1 MRLLSIATSLMN
13 ESPEILYVDDEL
25 NNLLSMKATFR
36 LQYKIHTAIN
46 TDEARE
52 ILTRNPD
59 IRVIF
64 CDQRMPGE
72 TGVEF
77 FASIKNDFPRP
88 IRILLTAYADMETVI
103 DAVNRGHIFR
113 FVRKPWVEE
122 ELISSVEEANKFYL
136 ATSLLDIR
144 NEELQCAYEELDKF
158 AYSVGHDLRDPLVA
172 IHSALRVSLKFNDV
186 KRIHEVL
193 GHMQTSIS
201 KLFVY
206 INNLHDYYLHRRGGL
221 NIGEVD
227 IQALFD
233 YFREF
238 YSIHIENNGIQLDI
252 SVQQSEPFRTDEVA
266 LKLIIQN
273 LLSNAFKYQ
282 RRDNPDKRVSL
293 TATVVDQ
300 QISIGVKDNGIGIGE
315 KDVGQVFNLFYR
327 ASDQVAG
334 AGFGLYNVKGIVTKL
349 GGKITVDSAPGEG
362 TFFNVVLPG
371 K

>member
-1 MRLLSIATSLMN
+1 MN
-13 ESPEILYVDDEL
+13 ESPEILYIDDEP
-25 NNLLSMKATFR
+25 NNLLSMKAAFR
-36 LQYKIHTAIN
+36 LHYKIHTAID
-46 TDEARE
+46 TAEARK
-52 ILTRNPD
+52 ILEANPD

-77 FASIKNDFPRP
+77 LASIKKDFPRP
-88 IRILLTAYADMETVI
+88 VRILLTAHADMETVI

-122 ELISSVEEANKFYL
+122 ELLSSIEEANKFYL
-136 ATSLLDIR
+136 ATSLLDVR
-144 NEELQCAYEELDKF
+144 NEELQRAYEELDKF

-172 IHSALRVSLKFNDV
+172 IHSALRVSLKFDDI
-186 KRIHEVL
+186 KRVHEVL
-193 GHMQTSIS
+193 EHMQTSIS
-201 KLFVY
+201 KLFSY

-227 IQALFD
+227 FQALFE
-233 YFREF
+233 YFRDF
-238 YSIHIENNGIQLDI
+238 YRIHIENNGIELVV
-252 SVQQSEPFRTDEVA
+252 SSQQDSTFRTDEVA

-282 RRDNPDKRVSL
+282 RRDNNHKWVELSAKVADNQVVI
-293 TATVVDQ
+293 TVT
-300 QISIGVKDNGIGIGE
+300 DNGIGIDQ
-315 KDVGQVFNLFYR
+315 KDLNQIFNLFYR

-334 AGFGLYNVKGIVTKL
+334 AGFGLYNVKGIITKL
-349 GGKITVDSAPGEG
+349 GGKIAVDSTKGQG
-362 TFFNVVLPG
+362 TTFTVTLPG

>member
-1 MRLLSIATSLMN
+1 MN
-13 ESPEILYVDDEL
+13 ESPEILYVDDEP
-25 NNLLSMKATFR
+25 NNLLSMKAAFR
-36 LQYKIHTAIN
+36 LHYKIHTAIN
-46 TDEARE
+46 TDEARQ
-52 ILTRNPD
+52 ILADNPD

-77 FASIKNDFPRP
+77 LASIKNDFPRP
-88 IRILLTAYADMETVI
+88 VRILLTAHADMETVI

-122 ELISSVEEANKFYL
+122 EIISSVEEANKFYL

-144 NEELQCAYEELDKF
+144 NEELQRAYEELDKF

-172 IHSALRVSLKFNDV
+172 IHSALRVSLKFDDV
-186 KRIHEVL
+186 ERIHEVL
-193 GHMQTSIS
+193 EHMQTSIS

-221 NIGEVD
+221 HIGEVD
-227 IQALFD
+227 FQALFE
-233 YFREF
+233 YFKEF
-238 YSIHIENNGIQLDI
+238 YSIHIENNGIELAV
-252 SVQQSEPFRTDEVA
+252 SCQQDVPFRTDEAA

-282 RRDNPDKRVSL
+282 QRDNPNKRVEL
-293 TATVVDQ
+293 TATVSDNQVV
-300 QISIGVKDNGIGIGE
+300 IGVKDNGIGIGE
-315 KDVGQVFNLFYR
+315 KDLGQIFNLFYR

-334 AGFGLYNVKGIVTKL
+334 AGFGLYNVKGIITKL
-349 GGKITVDSAPGEG
+349 GGKICVDSAKGEG
-362 TFFNVVLPG
+362 TFFTVTLPG